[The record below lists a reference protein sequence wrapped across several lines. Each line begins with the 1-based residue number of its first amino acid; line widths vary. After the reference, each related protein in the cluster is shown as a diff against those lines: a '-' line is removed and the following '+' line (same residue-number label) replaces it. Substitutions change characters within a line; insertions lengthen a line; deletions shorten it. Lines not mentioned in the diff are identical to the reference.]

1 MLYLLKV
8 LFSQVEAV
16 SEETRLL
23 AIANHELAAFDSLY
37 G

>member
-8 LFSQVEAV
+8 LFSQIEAA
-16 SEETRLL
+16 SDEARLL
-23 AIANHELAAFDSLY
+23 AITNHELAAFDSLY